1 MGIIARQTI
10 KSSVFAYLGVVL
22 GGINVAVLYP
32 RIFTEEEIGLINIL
46 LALSAIFAQFSSLG
60 INGVTNYFFHYFKDK
75 SQKHNGFFNI
85 LSLVVL
91 AGFSGFL
98 VFYGFFSDEILQSK
112 VEDSVLL
119 NKYGVYIIPL
129 TFFTLTFIVFD
140 IYAAVLEKSVIG
152 TFLKDF
158 VFRILNLILIV
169 AFYFDLLNF
178 SQFLFWYTIGLA
190 LPPVVIIL
198 ELWRKGHLFI
208 KRPDKQLTARHRS
221 KMFSVGGFYIL
232 SGFGN
237 MLITYI
243 DRYMINFFLGLG
255 LTGIYSVTNYVGTLV
270 QIPRRAMG
278 KIATPHLANLW
289 SNNDTAQLQ
298 RIYDRSVVSQLAL
311 GVYIFIGIWVN
322 IDGVFKIIPQNFE
335 EGVWVIFFIGLSNV
349 FHCFLGLGGLIISTS
364 KYYRYT
370 TYFTFVLGILVVL
383 TNIAFIPIWGIGGA
397 AMASALSKLAF
408 VILNLAFLYFRLG
421 IKSLSLQHFTIIVAG
436 VASYIPVSFLNPEW
450 HWILVLI
457 AKSLTISLLYV
468 FWLKI
473 FKVVPDL
480 NRFLKSF

>member
-10 KSSVFAYLGVVL
+10 KSSFFAYLGVVL

-32 RIFTEEEIGLINIL
+32 RIFSEEEIGLINIL

-75 SQKHNGFFNI
+75 VRKHNGFFNI
-85 LSLVVL
+85 ISLVVVV
-91 AGFSGFL
+91 GFSGFL
-98 VFYGFFSDEILQSK
+98 IFFGLFQNAILQSR
-112 VEDSVLL
+112 VEDSILL
-119 NKYGVYIIPL
+119 NKYGMYIIPL

-158 VFRILNLILIV
+158 VFRILNLILVV
-169 AFYFDLLNF
+169 AFYFDVLNF
-178 SQFLFWYTIGLA
+178 SKFLFWYNIGLA
-190 LPPVVIIL
+190 VPPVVIIL
-198 ELWRKGHLFI
+198 ELWRKGHLFL
-208 KRPDKQLTARHRS
+208 KRPEKELTTKYRS

-289 SNNDTAQLQ
+289 ANNDTDQLQ
-298 RIYDRSVVSQLAL
+298 KIYERSMISQMVL

-322 IDGVFKIIPQNFE
+322 IDAIFKI
-335 EGVWVIFFIGLSNV
+335 
-349 FHCFLGLGGLIISTS
+349 
-364 KYYRYT
+364 
-370 TYFTFVLGILVVL
+370 
-383 TNIAFIPIWGIGGA
+383 
-397 AMASALSKLAF
+397 
-408 VILNLAFLYFRLG
+408 
-421 IKSLSLQHFTIIVAG
+421 
-436 VASYIPVSFLNPEW
+436 
-450 HWILVLI
+450 
-457 AKSLTISLLYV
+457 
-468 FWLKI
+468 
-473 FKVVPDL
+473 
-480 NRFLKSF
+480 